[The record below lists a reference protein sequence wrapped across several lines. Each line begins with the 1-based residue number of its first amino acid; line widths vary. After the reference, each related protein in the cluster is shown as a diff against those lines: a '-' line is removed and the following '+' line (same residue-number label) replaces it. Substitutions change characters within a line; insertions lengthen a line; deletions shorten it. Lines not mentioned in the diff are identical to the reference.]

1 MHKVDALDWA
11 PSGAA
16 RFQTLRFVMSLP
28 KQDPVPFRTKFP
40 NIDETGT
47 PR

>member
-1 MHKVDALDWA
+1 
-11 PSGAA
+11 
-16 RFQTLRFVMSLP
+16 MSLP

-40 NIDETGT
+40 NIDETGK